1 MPIDIATALR
11 EGCARLRAAG
21 LPTPRLEAEL
31 LLAAL
36 TGRSRA
42 GLIAWSDQ
50 PLSAA
55 LAARFASA
63 LARRA
68 AGEPLAYLTGR
79 QAFWDF
85 ELVVAPA
92 VLIPRPETELLV
104 ELALAKLPATPLR
117 LADLGT
123 GSGAIAI
130 ALARERPAWTL
141 LALERSAAALAI
153 ASANARRLGGAG
165 VVPIQGDWLSA
176 IAADSL
182 DALVANPPYVR
193 ADDPLRYQGD
203 LRFEPD
209 AALVAGADGLAAIRA
224 ILAQARRCLRPGGW
238 LALEHGW
245 DQGSAVRALARRAGL
260 DQVVTQRDL
269 AGHGRVTSGWRP
281 PG

>member
-11 EGCARLRAAG
+11 DGSARLRAAG
-21 LPTPRLEAEL
+21 QSAPRLEAEL
-31 LLAAL
+31 LLGAV
-36 TGRSRA
+36 TGRTRA
-42 GLIAWSDQ
+42 GLLAWSDQ
-50 PLSAA
+50 PLRAAAAARYAA
-55 LAARFASA
+55 LV
-63 LARRA
+63 ARRA

-79 QAFWDF
+79 QAFRGL
-85 ELVVAPA
+85 ELMVGPA

-104 ELALAKLPATPLR
+104 DLALARLPATPLR

-130 ALARERPAWTL
+130 ALALARPAWTL
-141 LALERSAAALAI
+141 LAVERSAAALALAI
-153 ASANARRLGGAG
+153 ANAHRLGAARLL
-165 VVPIQGDWLSA
+165 PLQGDWLCA
-176 IAADSL
+176 IGPGSL

-193 ADDPLRYQGD
+193 AGDPHLRQGD
-203 LRFEPD
+203 LRFEPG

-260 DQVVTQRDL
+260 RQVVTHRDF
-269 AGHGRVTSGWRP
+269 AGHGRVTSGWCP
-281 PG
+281 